1 MDAIC
6 SSATSVSFQRTTLHH
21 IPEYGSIQNRRPE
34 NLISYS
40 TEDWRK
46 EVMFSET
53 LWAPCRSRLAQNWV
67 TMRGWSSCNRTLRI
81 TSRECQE
88 TLFMFTCLQQLT
100 KKLELQ
106 PTLLAEY
113 KHLAPNSTVP
123 HKVSRVTP
131 LQFQTHS
138 ANPFDTWDVTNLFI
152 KYLQLLSIEIRQR
165 IWFLVE
171 CDMQKIAWG
180 SAGKSRW
187 FLTLPLSIILS
198 QLS

>member
-1 MDAIC
+1 MKQVA
-6 SSATSVSFQRTTLHH
+6 SSTLWWTRRVPPLRSVNFQRTTRCHL
-21 IPEYGSIQNRRPE
+21 PEDGSIHNSRRE

-40 TEDWRK
+40 SEDWRK

-53 LWAPCRSRLAQNWV
+53 LWAPCRSRLGQNWV

-123 HKVSRVTP
+123 HKVSQETP
-131 LQFQTHS
+131 LQFQIHS
-138 ANPFDTWDVTNLFI
+138 AKFFDTWDVTI
-152 KYLQLLSIEIRQR
+152 CLLNICS
-165 IWFLVE
+165 
-171 CDMQKIAWG
+171 C
-180 SAGKSRW
+180 
-187 FLTLPLSIILS
+187 
-198 QLS
+198 